1 MFSYEQFSDK
11 IELARRGEN
20 NIFWPSKIKWFAK
33 SSGTTNSRSK
43 YIPVTNESLE
53 DCHYAAGKD
62 LLCMYFNNNPN
73 SQLFT
78 GKSLRLGGSKTP
90 YEKNGTFYGDLSAI
104 LIDNMPFWAEFSS
117 THSNKTSLME
127 DWNYKIDA
135 IINETKSENV
145 TSLAGVP
152 SWMLVLLNRIL
163 KETNTNQICEVW
175 PNIEVYFHVGVS
187 FKPYLNQY
195 KKLIGKDNMRYYE
208 IYNASEGFFAIQYKN
223 NSDELLLMLD
233 YGIFYEF
240 IDMDKHGTNEERVIS
255 LADVK
260 LDTNY
265 AILITT
271 NAGLWRYKI
280 GDTKNLISI
289 QNYCF

>member
-1 MFSYEQFSDK
+1 MSD
-11 IELARRGEN
+11 
-20 NIFWPSKIKWFAK
+20 
-33 SSGTTNSRSK
+33 
-43 YIPVTNESLE
+43 ESLE

-117 THSNKTSLME
+117 TPSNKTSLME
-127 DWNYKIDA
+127 DWNYKINA
-135 IINETKSENV
+135 IINETKNENV

-163 KETNTNQICEVW
+163 KETNTNQIFEVW
-175 PNIEVYFHVGVS
+175 PNIEVYFHGGVS

-195 KKLIGKDNMRYYE
+195 KKLIGKDEMRYYE
-208 IYNASEGFFAIQYKN
+208 IYNASEGFFAIQYEN

-240 IDMDKHGTNEERVIS
+240 IEMDKYGTKDEKVIS
-255 LADVK
+255 LAEVK
-260 LDTNY
+260 LNTNY

-280 GDTKNLISI
+280 GDTVKFTCLSTFKIIVSGRTKHYINVFGEEVIIENTDNVINSISSKYNLSETS
-289 QNYCF
+289 

>member
-1 MFSYEQFSDK
+1 
-11 IELARRGEN
+11 
-20 NIFWPSKIKWFAK
+20 
-33 SSGTTNSRSK
+33 
-43 YIPVTNESLE
+43 
-53 DCHYAAGKD
+53 
-62 LLCMYFNNNPN
+62 MYFNNNPN

-117 THSNKTSLME
+117 TPSNKTSLME

-175 PNIEVYFHVGVS
+175 PC
-187 FKPYLNQY
+187 
-195 KKLIGKDNMRYYE
+195 
-208 IYNASEGFFAIQYKN
+208 
-223 NSDELLLMLD
+223 LLYTSPSPRDRTRSRMP
-233 YGIFYEF
+233 
-240 IDMDKHGTNEERVIS
+240 S
-255 LADVK
+255 SA
-260 LDTNY
+260 
-265 AILITT
+265 
-271 NAGLWRYKI
+271 
-280 GDTKNLISI
+280 
-289 QNYCF
+289 

>member
-1 MFSYEQFSDK
+1 
-11 IELARRGEN
+11 
-20 NIFWPSKIKWFAK
+20 
-33 SSGTTNSRSK
+33 
-43 YIPVTNESLE
+43 
-53 DCHYAAGKD
+53 
-62 LLCMYFNNNPN
+62 MYFNNNPN

-117 THSNKTSLME
+117 TPSNKTSLME

-175 PNIEVYFHVGVS
+175 PNIEVYFHGGVS

-195 KKLIGKDNMRYYE
+195 KKLIGKDDMRYYE
-208 IYNASEGFFAIQYKN
+208 IYNASEGFFAIQYEN

-240 IDMDKHGTNEERVIS
+240 IEMDKYRIIQEIGKGSYGAV
-255 LADVK
+255 
-260 LDTNY
+260 
-265 AILITT
+265 
-271 NAGLWRYKI
+271 YKI
-280 GDTKNLISI
+280 QKIEPTPNELLSSQEKANRL
-289 QNYCF
+289 